1 MIEKGKLTDGNIL
14 KALTKLALPIMAT
27 SFGQMA
33 YNITDMFWIGKLG
46 SDSVAAVGTAGFFTW
61 FAVAFITISKIGAEV
76 GVAQSIGKNDIKD
89 TKGYIRSSIQ
99 LNIIFSIIYGFM
111 IFFLRNSLIGFF
123 DLPKADV
130 VNMST
135 DYLMIISF
143 GIPFYFIN
151 PVFTAIFNGSG
162 DSNTPFKI
170 NIIGLISNIILD
182 PLFIF
187 GIGPLISFGVKGAAI
202 ATVISQILVTILFI
216 YSIKG
221 RIEIFN
227 DIKFFKNIEITYIK
241 KITKM
246 GMPPAIQ
253 SGLFTF
259 FSMLIARILAG
270 FGAAPIAVQKVGSQ
284 IEAISWMTA
293 GGFSSALS
301 AFVGQNYGSKKFKRI
316 KEGYFTGLLMV
327 GIIGVL
333 ATLILIFGGKLIMK
347 QFFIEKDVIAE
358 GAIYLRILGVSQI
371 FMTIEIAT
379 AGAFNGLGRTL
390 PPSLVGIILTG
401 LRVPFAMIL
410 SSDDLLGLNG
420 VWWSISISSVFKGL
434 LLMTWFIIILKK
446 FIYPKINLEQKV
458 YKDTLS
464 K

>member
-14 KALTKLALPIMAT
+14 KALTRLALPIMAT

-76 GVAQSIGKNDIKD
+76 GVAQSIGKDDIKD
-89 TKGYIRSSIQ
+89 AKGYIRSSIQ
-99 LNIIFSIIYGFM
+99 LNIIFSIIYGF
-111 IFFLRNSLIGFF
+111 ILFFFRNSLIGFF
-123 DLPKADV
+123 DLPKVDV
-130 VNMST
+130 VNMSK

-187 GIGPLISFGVKGAAI
+187 GLGPLISFGVKGAAI
-202 ATVISQILVTILFI
+202 ATVISQIIVTVLFI

-227 DIKFFKNIEITYIK
+227 NIKFFKNIEITYIK

-259 FSMLIARILAG
+259 FSMLIARVLAG

-301 AFVGQNYGSKKFKRI
+301 AFVGQNYGSKKFERI
-316 KEGYFTGLLMV
+316 KEGYFTGLSMV
-327 GIIGVL
+327 GVIGVI
-333 ATLILIFGGKLIMK
+333 ATIILIFGGEFIMK
-347 QFFIEKDVIAE
+347 QFFIEKDVIEE
-358 GAIYLRILGVSQI
+358 GVIYLRILGVSQI

-379 AGAFNGLGRTL
+379 AGAFNGLGRTF

-401 LRVPFAMIL
+401 LRVPFAMFL
-410 SSDDLLGLNG
+410 SSDTLLGLNG

-434 LLMTWFIIILKK
+434 LLMIWFIIILKK
-446 FIYPKINLEQKV
+446 FIYPKINIEE
-458 YKDTLS
+458 
-464 K
+464 

>member
-1 MIEKGKLTDGNIL
+1 MIEKGKLTEGNIF

-46 SDSVAAVGTAGFFTW
+46 SNAVAAVGTAGFFTW
-61 FAVAFITISKIGAEV
+61 FAFSFITISKIGAEV
-76 GVAQSIGKNDIKD
+76 GVAQSIGKDD
-89 TKGYIRSSIQ
+89 VLDAKGYIRSSIQ
-99 LNIIFSIIYGFM
+99 LNIIFSILYALSLF
-111 IFFLRNSLIGFF
+111 IFRDALIGFF
-123 DLPKADV
+123 DLPESDV
-130 VNMST
+130 ILMAKQ
-135 DYLMIISF
+135 YLAIIAL

-162 DSNTPFKI
+162 DSATPFKI
-170 NIIGLISNIILD
+170 NIIGLLANIILD

-187 GIGPLISFGVKGAAI
+187 GLGPIDSLGVKGAAI
-202 ATVISQILVTILFI
+202 ATVIAQIIVTSLFI

-221 RIEIFN
+221 KIDIFS
-227 DIKFFKNIEITYIK
+227 DINFK
-241 KITKM
+241 KIENSYMKKIIVM
-246 GMPPAIQ
+246 GTPPAIQ

-293 GGFSSALS
+293 GGFASALS
-301 AFVGQNYGSKKFKRI
+301 AFVGQNYGSKKFERI
-316 KEGYFTGLLMV
+316 KNGYFIGLLMV
-327 GIIGVL
+327 GAIGIF
-333 ATLILIFGGKLIMK
+333 ATLVLIFGGEIIMK
-347 QFFIEKDVIAE
+347 QFFSEKDVIDE
-358 GAIYLRILGVSQI
+358 GVIYLKILGVSQL

-401 LRVPFAMIL
+401 LRVPAALIL
-410 SSDDLLGLNG
+410 SNENILGLNG
-420 VWWSISISSVFKGL
+420 VWWSISISSILKGIF
-434 LLMTWFIIILKK
+434 LMIWFIFILKK
-446 FIYPKINLEQKV
+446 FIYPYIQDDNKSIKIQSQE
-458 YKDTLS
+458 
-464 K
+464 

>member
-99 LNIIFSIIYGFM
+99 LNIMFSIIYGFM
-111 IFFLRNSLIGFF
+111 LFFFRNSLIGFF

-187 GIGPLISFGVKGAAI
+187 GVGPLISFGVKGAAI

-420 VWWSISISSVFKGL
+420 VWWSISISSIFKGL

>member
-1 MIEKGKLTDGNIL
+1 MIEKGKLTEGNIF

-46 SDSVAAVGTAGFFTW
+46 SNAVAAVGTAGFFTW
-61 FAVAFITISKIGAEV
+61 FAFSFITISKIGAEV
-76 GVAQSIGKNDIKD
+76 GVAQSIGKDD
-89 TKGYIRSSIQ
+89 VLDAKGYIRSSIQ
-99 LNIIFSIIYGFM
+99 LNIIFSILYALSLF
-111 IFFLRNSLIGFF
+111 IFRDALIGFF
-123 DLPKADV
+123 DLPESDV
-130 VNMST
+130 ILMAKQ
-135 DYLMIISF
+135 YLAIIAL

-162 DSNTPFKI
+162 DSATPFKI
-170 NIIGLISNIILD
+170 NIIGLLANIILD

-187 GIGPLISFGVKGAAI
+187 GLGPIDSLGVKGAAI
-202 ATVISQILVTILFI
+202 ATVIAQIIVTSLFI

-221 RIEIFN
+221 KIDIFS
-227 DIKFFKNIEITYIK
+227 DINFK
-241 KITKM
+241 KIENSYMKKIIIM
-246 GMPPAIQ
+246 GTPPAIQ

-293 GGFSSALS
+293 GGFASALS
-301 AFVGQNYGSKKFKRI
+301 AFVGQNYGSKKFERI
-316 KEGYFTGLLMV
+316 KNGYFIGLLMV
-327 GIIGVL
+327 GAIGIF
-333 ATLILIFGGKLIMK
+333 ATLVLIFGGEIIMK
-347 QFFIEKDVIAE
+347 QFFSEKDVIDE
-358 GAIYLRILGVSQI
+358 GVIYLKILGVSQL

-401 LRVPFAMIL
+401 LRVPAALLL
-410 SSDDLLGLNG
+410 SNENILGLNG
-420 VWWSISISSVFKGL
+420 VWWSISISSILKGVF
-434 LLMTWFIIILKK
+434 LMIWFIFILKK
-446 FIYPKINLEQKV
+446 FIYPYIQDDNKSIKIQSQE
-458 YKDTLS
+458 
-464 K
+464 

>member
-14 KALTKLALPIMAT
+14 KALTGLALPIMAT

-76 GVAQSIGKNDIKD
+76 GVAQSIGKNHIKD
-89 TKGYIRSSIQ
+89 AKGYIRSSIQ
-99 LNIIFSIIYGFM
+99 LNIIFSIIYAF
-111 IFFLRNSLIGFF
+111 ILFFFRNSLIGFF
-123 DLPKADV
+123 DLPKVDV
-130 VNMST
+130 VNMSR

-187 GIGPLISFGVKGAAI
+187 GLGPLISFGVKGAAI
-202 ATVISQILVTILFI
+202 ATIVSQMLVTILFI

-227 DIKFFKNIEITYIK
+227 DIKFLKNIEITYIK

-270 FGAAPIAVQKVGSQ
+270 FGAGPIAVQKVGSQ

-301 AFVGQNYGSKKFKRI
+301 AFVGQNYGSEKFKRI

-327 GIIGVL
+327 GVIGVF
-333 ATLILIFGGKLIMK
+333 ATVILIFGGEIIMK

-358 GAIYLRILGVSQI
+358 GVIYLRILGVSQI

-379 AGAFNGLGRTL
+379 TGAFNGLGRTL

-410 SSDDLLGLNG
+410 SSDDLLGLKG
-420 VWWSISISSVFKGL
+420 VWWSISISSVFKGVF
-434 LLMTWFIIILKK
+434 LMIWFIIILKK
-446 FIYPKINLEQKV
+446 FIYPKINLEQNM
-458 YKDTLS
+458 YKDTT
-464 K
+464 KK

>member
-1 MIEKGKLTDGNIL
+1 LIEKGKLTDGNIL
-14 KALTKLALPIMAT
+14 KALTRLALPIMAT

-76 GVAQSIGKNDIKD
+76 GVAQSIGKDDIKD
-89 TKGYIRSSIQ
+89 AKGYIRSSIQ
-99 LNIIFSIIYGFM
+99 LNIIFSIIYGF
-111 IFFLRNSLIGFF
+111 ILFFFRNSLIGFF
-123 DLPKADV
+123 DLPKVDV
-130 VNMST
+130 VNMSK

-187 GIGPLISFGVKGAAI
+187 GLGPLISFGVKGAAI
-202 ATVISQILVTILFI
+202 ATVISQIIVTVLFI

-227 DIKFFKNIEITYIK
+227 NIKFFKNIEITYIK

-259 FSMLIARILAG
+259 FSMLIARVLAG

-301 AFVGQNYGSKKFKRI
+301 AFVGQNYGSKKFERI
-316 KEGYFTGLLMV
+316 KEGYFTGLSMV
-327 GIIGVL
+327 GVIGVI
-333 ATLILIFGGKLIMK
+333 ATIILIFGGEFIMK
-347 QFFIEKDVIAE
+347 QFFIEKDVIEE
-358 GAIYLRILGVSQI
+358 GVIYLRILGVSQI

-379 AGAFNGLGRTL
+379 AGAFNGLGRTF

-401 LRVPFAMIL
+401 LRVPFAMFL
-410 SSDDLLGLNG
+410 SSDTLLGLNG

-434 LLMTWFIIILKK
+434 LLMIWFIIILKK
-446 FIYPKINLEQKV
+446 FIYPKINIEE
-458 YKDTLS
+458 
-464 K
+464 